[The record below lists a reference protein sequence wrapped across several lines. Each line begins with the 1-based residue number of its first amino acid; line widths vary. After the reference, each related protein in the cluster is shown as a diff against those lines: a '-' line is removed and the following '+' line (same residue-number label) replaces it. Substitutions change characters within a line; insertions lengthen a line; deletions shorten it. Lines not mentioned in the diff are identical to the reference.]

1 MSNEGAAALTRMEQ
15 MLESLF
21 EQGTHLGITIIKA
34 IIILI
39 VGKLLINL
47 VNRLFKRIMTKRDID
62 PSVQSFLGSLINVTL
77 IILLIISVIG
87 TLGIQT
93 TSFAALLASAG
104 VAIGMALSGNL
115 SNFAGGI
122 IILLF
127 KPFKVGDYINAQG
140 VGGTVLGIQ
149 IFHTVL
155 LSSDNIREY
164 IPNGIL
170 SSGVITNNNVNRRR
184 VEWIFG
190 VDYGVDYEQV
200 KATIL
205 EILSTE
211 ARLLPSPEP
220 FVALHALDSS
230 SVNIVVRVWVKA
242 SDYWD
247 VYFNINQKVYETF
260 NAKGINFPFPQ
271 MTIHKG
277 E

>member
-47 VNRLFKRIMTKRDID
+47 VNRLFKRIMTKRNID